1 MAARPLTSR
10 LLSAARCAPP
20 KMARANCRPPAAA
33 APAAATS
40 PPTTAAAPPVTVP
53 LATAITPVRL
63 VRRYKRFLA
72 DVLFQDGTLT
82 TVHCP
87 NTGPMTGLLPPPAPD
102 DGGPGTP
109 PPPGA
114 VTFPAYVSTAPNGG
128 KGRKYAHTLEAVAPP
143 GDGGVIVGVH
153 SAAAN
158 RVFAALQ
165 AAGALAGSGLPA
177 LGAGRAE
184 VPYAAAK
191 KGGGGRGG
199 SKAAGPA
206 SRADFSFAL
215 AGGGAGGGGELV
227 VEVKSVTLAG
237 GPVAAGAGTAATAAA
252 TTAATTTTTTP
263 AATRI
268 ALFPDTVSVRASR
281 HAADLAAVARSGPA
295 TGRQAAAV
303 FLIQRGDCA
312 AFAPCHACDPEY
324 GAALT
329 AAAADGVLLV
339 ALRAAIAFQPA
350 APLAAAGGAGGEEAG
365 GSGQAGAGTL
375 LLTYHGPA
383 PVDLEYGL
391 ADAQEAGE
399 GAGAAKAGPKAKKAR
414 AQRVSV

>member
-1 MAARPLTSR
+1 MRRPCGSR
-10 LLSAARCAPP
+10 HRHRRHRHRHRRLRRKWLRPNAHTHACTR
-20 KMARANCRPPAAA
+20 ARARAGE
-33 APAAATS
+33 
-40 PPTTAAAPPVTVP
+40 V
-53 LATAITPVRL
+53 
-63 VRRYKRFLA
+63 
-72 DVLFQDGTLT
+72 
-82 TVHCP
+82 
-87 NTGPMTGLLPPPAPD
+87 
-102 DGGPGTP
+102 TP
-109 PPPGA
+109 PWA
-114 VTFPAYVSTAPNGG
+114 
-128 KGRKYAHTLEAVAPP
+128 
-143 GDGGVIVGVH
+143 
-153 SAAAN
+153 
-158 RVFAALQ
+158 
-165 AAGALAGSGLPA
+165 
-177 LGAGRAE
+177 RACC
-184 VPYAAAK
+184 
-191 KGGGGRGG
+191 GGGSTR
-199 SKAAGPA
+199 
-206 SRADFSFAL
+206 
-215 AGGGAGGGGELV
+215 
-227 VEVKSVTLAG
+227 
-237 GPVAAGAGTAATAAA
+237 
-252 TTAATTTTTTP
+252 TTTTTTP